1 MHKKVLVTMLSALAL
16 TACGGEDNQSAST
29 TNKSVMPLQLRH
41 VTANYNPAEV
51 CRDLKK
57 TWDKK
62 LSSKSEQ
69 VTCAYF
75 PAPLNMPASA
85 NKGRTADN
93 ADTFDIFY
101 MHYRASAER
110 WGTLFYNPGGPADAT
125 PMMDNALLELDLI
138 APDILKHYDVVTFDP
153 RGTGY
158 SALAH
163 ELRTC
168 LLRDK
173 SAVQSAMKP
182 ADVAALF
189 AKELANEPDDKAGE
203 VNGPLDA
210 YGKSTADYLLKQCD
224 GVFQQYSQIFG
235 ANTIAA
241 DMDALRQYLN
251 LDKITPYMASYG
263 TRVAAIYAY
272 RYPERVANI
281 ILDSPMS
288 PTNTDYFSMI
298 KEDGR
303 NWQNTISVR
312 FGKPGVQQGERVAH
326 QLMDNGKY
334 TDNMGNE
341 IDIGQWTDIVND
353 SVENAYDDQTAFWL
367 DDDAT
372 ETLARIAREKD
383 KKDPEEDNIMNI
395 MSAPLYTAIHCAD
408 NTQSYRWQDLDLE
421 DAAFHG
427 AGSSVLFGGFS
438 TCADW
443 PYPRSPIPAVQAN
456 EIQLA
461 PDAIALILGSE
472 FDSRTPYSGAEQ
484 MQAAFGPA
492 ARLVKVEQSSQHGQL
507 GIAACVD
514 QSLKSLLLGD
524 KTKIQPQQSCEQYS
538 ADDTS
543 TD

>member
-29 TNKSVMPLQLRH
+29 TNKSVIPLQLRH
-41 VTANYNPAEV
+41 VAANYNPAEV

-125 PMMDNALLELDLI
+125 PMMGNALLELDLTD
-138 APDILKHYDVVTFDP
+138 PDILKHYDVVTFDP

-173 SAVQSAMKP
+173 SAVKPAMKP
-182 ADVAALF
+182 AEVAALF

-203 VNGPLDA
+203 ANAPLDA

-288 PTNTDYFSMI
+288 PINTDYFSMI
-298 KEDGR
+298 KEDGH
-303 NWQNTISVR
+303 NWQNIIDWR
-312 FGKPGVQQGERVAH
+312 FDGQALLQSETVAN
-326 QLMDNGKY
+326 QIKDSDKY
-334 TDNMGNE
+334 TDKMGNE
-341 IDIGQWTDIVND
+341 IDIGQWTNIVND
-353 SVENAYDDQTAFWL
+353 SVESAHEDQITFWI

-372 ETLARIAREKD
+372 ETLARIVREKA
-383 KKDPEEDNIMNI
+383 EEEQGENSI

-408 NTQSYRWQDLDLE
+408 NTQPYRWQDLDSE

-524 KTKIQPQQSCEQYS
+524 KTKIQPQQSCEPYS